1 MEQEMGLVSIKDN
14 KMLLVKSSDML
25 VQNQKMEIMNV
36 CFEKLSFL

>member
-1 MEQEMGLVSIKDN
+1 MGQEMGLVSIKDN

-25 VQNQKMEIMNV
+25 VQNQKMETMNV